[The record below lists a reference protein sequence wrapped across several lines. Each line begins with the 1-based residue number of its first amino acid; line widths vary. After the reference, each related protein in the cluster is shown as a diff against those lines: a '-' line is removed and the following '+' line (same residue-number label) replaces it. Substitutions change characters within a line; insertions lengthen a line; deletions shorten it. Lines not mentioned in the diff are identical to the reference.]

1 MENKIEFTKFEK
13 YVLVIE
19 IIALII
25 FPVVSIMCMLDVCWE
40 AISSMVGAF
49 AMVISIITIIYT
61 ENARKKQNI
70 YEYNK
75 NKVEKSIDTLRDV
88 LYEQINNL
96 SPSYLMDMSLSFSKP
111 EENVGYL
118 TSKVLSY
125 KTKLAGIQSK
135 IYWQYNDEQYKK
147 AEKLKKFMNKF
158 NKAIIDIDEQL
169 NIILSTL
176 DDTIKKANESINQ
189 NNSNLEKMIDIDIIK
204 DMNLKLEKPLK
215 VLVNY
220 NYNEIET
227 LYLEAKQVIEE
238 YEKILL
244 SNIKM

>member
-13 YVLVIE
+13 YVLGIE

-25 FPVVSIMCMLDVCWE
+25 FPVVGIICMFDECWE
-40 AISSMVGAF
+40 AISSMVGVF

-61 ENARKKQNI
+61 ENARKRQNI

-75 NKVEKSIDTLRDV
+75 NKIEKSIERLRDV

-96 SPSYLMDMSLSFSKP
+96 SPSYLMDMSMSFSKP
-111 EENVGYL
+111 EENLGYL
-118 TSKVLSY
+118 TNKVLSY
-125 KTKLAGIQSK
+125 KAKLAGTQSK

-147 AEKLKKFMNKF
+147 AEKLKSFMSKF
-158 NKAIIDIDEQL
+158 NKAILDIDEQL
-169 NIILSTL
+169 NVILRTL
-176 DDTIKKANESINQ
+176 DDTIKLVNESIIQ
-189 NNSNLEKMIDIDIIK
+189 NNTNVAGIIDIDIIK
-204 DMNLKLEKPLK
+204 NMNLKLENPLK
-215 VLVNY
+215 ILVNY

-227 LYLEAKQVIEE
+227 LYMEAKPVVEE